1 MNMKKLRKV
10 LCMVAAMIVAVLS
23 VSAAEWEK
31 PIPKNCSLESGQSY
45 YLYNVTANRFVVTD
59 GVQLSLTESGS
70 PIVMKQKSNGDW
82 KMQGTNGYFYSDVE
96 YVGCNGDEGDANT
109 DWYVEQQASGVYY
122 FRPSKNDPEYLWSD
136 YPNMWTGISNAN
148 WVITPL
154 LNAEDGLLGWY
165 FVDEKEY
172 DSFYGKWKLSCL
184 MEEMQGYGY
193 DVKDLLAV
201 YNTATEKA
209 DFEAAIA
216 SVQDD
221 LKLLRMENATE
232 SNPYDVTSMYLV
244 NADLTENWTENGHD
258 VPGWTMVPSEF
269 CGMNEFDQTG
279 YYEDNKTIASWSE
292 NAFGDNKVYQKI
304 TGLRN
309 GKYRLGNYGL
319 WIRHTGEDGDPI
331 TGAYIYAKVGDKLYK
346 NHLTDTGWWRGE
358 SLVEFECREG
368 EAEVGIMFEATN
380 VGQCAILDFKLE
392 YLGEKP
398 ASERLNTLIANSEA
412 LMAEGGICGECVN
425 QLNEDIDNARSLIAA
440 NDKVGQES
448 LFATFLKDYEAAVAN
463 KEAYVTLAGLIET
476 ANETL
481 SKGDSEEM
489 GVLSDYML
497 ENELEEKAEA
507 LEFNIEQIEEIINT
521 LKTLIE
527 KADNSVISAG
537 TDVTDLLVNGHFD
550 TTGGWVATLNDY
562 SIDTSKKILER
573 WWCDWSAEQVLENVA
588 NGTYRLEVQGF
599 QWCSWDWSASEN
611 DWNNGDGTP
620 TYRVD
625 SKIRLN
631 DNATTIQNVFA
642 CGVTDIQEGYQT
654 AEGWFVPNSASSAKK
669 FFDLGLYENVVET
682 TVSDNTLKVV
692 LDCSK
697 NGFWNCFTNLRL
709 IYVGLDVNEA
719 LAKLD
724 DAIVSAEGYLG
735 SKMAGDVRKS
745 LEDACAA
752 GVEMLKEK
760 NPQYKEVNAAAKE
773 IVSLFDSAA
782 ASIKS
787 YQRLSSVLARAKDVL
802 TDESAASTESG
813 KELKSLYDTT
823 SADYESDYPSL
834 SGSAV
839 DERCEDLEV
848 LITKALMG
856 SGINANDDITKYI
869 ANPSFENTYGNDETV
884 GGNAHTVPYGWSMV
898 VEGKECH
905 TAQELKDAGINS
917 WTCIE
922 ENKYT
927 TDGNYSYCL
936 LSAPVPDSYLYQTIK
951 GLPDGTYRVSV
962 DMTVSYDGVCS
973 RLTGQRL
980 LVNNHAQYY
989 GKPEYYIESELDKL
1003 HPEEVSRTFAGY
1015 DEVDTNTTG
1024 EVGDMGNM
1032 QTLSVEVTIVNG
1044 EDLTFG
1050 VRTDN
1055 NKSAMNRSYEENWW
1069 DCTGR
1074 YKIDNF
1080 RMVCV
1085 STDVTAIE
1093 DTKVATP
1100 ADDAVY
1106 NLMGVR
1112 VNPANV
1118 RGIYIKSGK
1127 KIIK

>member
-1 MNMKKLRKV
+1 MKTIRKM
-10 LCMVAAMIVAVLS
+10 LCFVAAMMVAVLS
-23 VSAAEWEK
+23 GSAAEWEK

-45 YLYNVTANRFVVTD
+45 YFYNVTANRFVTTV
-59 GVQLSLTESGS
+59 GMKLSLTESGS
-70 PIVMKQKSNGDW
+70 PIVMKQMSTGDW
-82 KMQGTNGYFYSDVE
+82 KMQGTDGYFYSDVD
-96 YVGCNGDEGDANT
+96 YVGCNGEEEDANT
-109 DWYVEQQASGVYY
+109 DWYVEQQTSGVYY
-122 FRPSKNDPEYLWSD
+122 FRPSKNDQEYSWSD
-136 YPNMWTGISNAN
+136 YPNMWTGISNAKG
-148 WVITPL
+148 VITPL

-172 DSFYGKWKLSCL
+172 DSFYAKWTLSCI

-221 LKLLRMENATE
+221 LRLLRIEHATE
-232 SNPYDVTSMYLV
+232 SKPYDVTSMYLV
-244 NADLTENWTENGHD
+244 NADFTENWTENGHD
-258 VPGWTMVPSEF
+258 VPGWTMVPSTF

-279 YYEDNKTIASWSE
+279 YYEDNKTLGSWSGD
-292 NAFGDNKVYQKI
+292 AFGDNKVYQKI

-309 GKYRLGNYGL
+309 GKYRLGNYGI
-319 WIRHTGEDGDPI
+319 WIRHTGEEGDPI
-331 TGAYIYAKVGDKLYK
+331 KGAYIYAKVGDKLYK
-346 NHLTDTGWWRGE
+346 NPLADTGWWRGE

-380 VGQCAILDFKLE
+380 VGQCFILDFKLE

-425 QLNEDIDNARSLIAA
+425 QLNEDIDNARSLIDA

-476 ANETL
+476 ANETI
-481 SKGDSEEM
+481 SEGDSEET
-489 GVLSDYML
+489 GELSDYML
-497 ENELEEKAEA
+497 ENELEEKVEA
-507 LEFNIEQIEEIINT
+507 LEFNNEQIEEIINT
-521 LKTLIE
+521 LKALIE
-527 KADNSVISAG
+527 KAANSVIAAG

-550 TTGGWVATLNDY
+550 TTGGWVATLGDY
-562 SIDTSKKILER
+562 SIDTSNKILER
-573 WWCDWSAEQVLENVA
+573 WWCDWSAEQVLNNVP
-588 NGTYRLEVQGF
+588 NGTYRLAVQGF
-599 QWCSWDWSASEN
+599 KWCSWDWAQSET
-611 DWNNGDGTP
+611 DWNGGDGTP
-620 TYRVD
+620 TYLVN

-631 DNATTIQNVFA
+631 DNETTIQNVFA
-642 CGVTDIQEGYQT
+642 CGETDIQEGYQT
-654 AEGWFVPNSASSAKK
+654 AKGWYVPNSTSSAKK

-692 LDCSK
+692 LDCSQ

-709 IYVGLDVNEA
+709 IYVGLDVKEA
-719 LAKLD
+719 LAKLKETL
-724 DAIVSAEGYLG
+724 VSAEGYLG

-745 LEDACAA
+745 LEDAYAA
-752 GVEMLKEK
+752 GVEMSKEQD
-760 NPQYKEVNAAAKE
+760 PQYKEVSAAAKK
-773 IVSLFDSAA
+773 IASLFKSAA

-787 YQRLSSVLARAKDVL
+787 YQRLSLVLARAKDVL

-869 ANPSFENTYGNDETV
+869 TNPSFENTYGNDETV
-884 GGNAHTVPYGWSMV
+884 DGGAHTVPYGWSMV

-917 WTCIE
+917 YTCIE

-962 DMTVSYDGVCS
+962 DMTIPYDGGCS

-1112 VNPANV
+1112 VNSANV
-1118 RGIYIKSGK
+1118 RGIYIKGGK

>member
-1 MNMKKLRKV
+1 MKKLRKV
-10 LCMVAAMIVAVLS
+10 LCLVAAMMAVVLNA
-23 VSAAEWEK
+23 SAAEWEK
-31 PIPKNCSLESGQSY
+31 PVPKNCSLESGQSY
-45 YLYNVTANRFVVTD
+45 YLYNVTVNRFIATG
-59 GVQLSLTESGS
+59 GVQLSLSENGS
-70 PIVMKQKSNGDW
+70 PIVMKQKASGDW
-82 KMQGTNGYFYSDVE
+82 KMEGTKGFLYSDIE
-96 YVGCNGDEGDANT
+96 YVGCDGEEEDANT
-109 DWYVEQQASGVYY
+109 DWYVELQGSGAYY
-122 FRPSKNDPEYLWSD
+122 VRPSKNDPEYLWSE
-136 YPNMWTGISNAN
+136 YPDMWTGVSNVGR
-148 WVITPL
+148 VITPL
-154 LNAEDGLLGWY
+154 LKAEDGSLGWY
-165 FVDEKEY
+165 FVSEEDY
-172 DSFYGKWKLSCL
+172 NSFFSKWTLSNL
-184 MEEMQGYGY
+184 MTEMQGYGY

-201 YNTATEKA
+201 YNTATDKA
-209 DFEAAIA
+209 AFDAAIE
-216 SVQDD
+216 SVQDE
-221 LKLLRMENATE
+221 LKLLRIDNASE

-244 NADLTENWTENGHD
+244 NADLTENWTDGGHD
-258 VPGWTMVPSEF
+258 VPGWTMVPSSF
-269 CGMNEFDQTG
+269 CGMGEFDNTG
-279 YYEDNKTIASWSE
+279 YYEDNKTLGSWSGG
-292 NAFGDNKVYQKI
+292 AFGDNKVYQKI
-304 TGLRN
+304 SGLKN
-309 GKYRLGNYGL
+309 GKYRFGNYGL

-331 TGAYIYAKVGDKLYK
+331 SGAYIYAKVGDKLYK
-346 NHLTDTGWWRGE
+346 SPLADTGWWRGE
-358 SLVEFECREG
+358 SLVDFECRTG

-380 VGQCAILDFKLE
+380 VGQCVILDFKLE
-392 YLGEKP
+392 FLGEKP
-398 ASERLNTLIANSEA
+398 ASERLNTLITNSEA
-412 LMAEGGICGECVN
+412 ILAEECICGEYVN
-425 QLNEDIDNARSLIAA
+425 KLNEDISSARNLIAA
-440 NDKVGQES
+440 NDKEGQET
-448 LFATFLKDYEAAVAN
+448 LFATFLADYEAAVAN
-463 KEAYVTLAGLIET
+463 KEAYVTLVALIET
-476 ANETL
+476 ANTTIT
-481 SKGDSEEM
+481 KGDSQEM
-489 GVLSDYML
+489 GNLSDYML
-497 ENELEEKAEA
+497 ENELEDKVEA
-507 LEFNIEQIEEIINT
+507 LEFNNEQIDEIINN
-521 LKTLIE
+521 LKSLIE
-527 KADNSVISAG
+527 KAENSVVAAG
-537 TDVTDLLVNGHFD
+537 SDVTDLLVNGHFD

-562 SIDTSKKILER
+562 TIDSSKKILER

-625 SKIRLN
+625 SKLRLN
-631 DNATTIQNVFA
+631 DSEVTIQNVFA

-654 AEGWFVPNSASSAKK
+654 AAGYFVPNNASSAKK
-669 FFDLGLYENVVET
+669 FFDLGLYNNVVET
-682 TVSDNTLKVV
+682 VVSDNRLKVV
-692 LDCSK
+692 FDCSK

-709 IYVGLDVNEA
+709 TYIGLDVEEA
-719 LAKLD
+719 LNKLD
-724 DAIVSAEGYLG
+724 DAIIAADAYLG
-735 SKMAGDVRKS
+735 SKMAGDVRKG
-745 LEDACAA
+745 LEDACAE
-752 GVEMLKEK
+752 GNEIMRDK
-760 NPQYKEVNAAAKE
+760 NPQYDKVNSAAGA
-773 IVSLFDSAA
+773 IVSLFDSAV

-802 TDESAASTESG
+802 SDESAASTADG
-813 KELKSLYDTT
+813 KELKNLYETT
-823 SADYESDYPSL
+823 LADYESEYPSL

-839 DERCEDLEV
+839 GERCDEIEV

-884 GGNAHTVPYGWSMV
+884 GGNAHTVPYGWSMII
-898 VEGKECH
+898 EGKECH
-905 TAQELKDAGINS
+905 SAQELTDAGINS

-1032 QTLSVEVTIVNG
+1032 QTLSVDVTIING

-1093 DTKVATP
+1093 DAKAAAT

-1118 RGIYIKSGK
+1118 RGIYIKGGK
-1127 KIIK
+1127 KVIK

>member
-1 MNMKKLRKV
+1 
-10 LCMVAAMIVAVLS
+10 
-23 VSAAEWEK
+23 
-31 PIPKNCSLESGQSY
+31 
-45 YLYNVTANRFVVTD
+45 
-59 GVQLSLTESGS
+59 
-70 PIVMKQKSNGDW
+70 
-82 KMQGTNGYFYSDVE
+82 
-96 YVGCNGDEGDANT
+96 
-109 DWYVEQQASGVYY
+109 
-122 FRPSKNDPEYLWSD
+122 
-136 YPNMWTGISNAN
+136 
-148 WVITPL
+148 
-154 LNAEDGLLGWY
+154 
-165 FVDEKEY
+165 
-172 DSFYGKWKLSCL
+172 
-184 MEEMQGYGY
+184 
-193 DVKDLLAV
+193 
-201 YNTATEKA
+201 
-209 DFEAAIA
+209 
-216 SVQDD
+216 
-221 LKLLRMENATE
+221 
-232 SNPYDVTSMYLV
+232 
-244 NADLTENWTENGHD
+244 
-258 VPGWTMVPSEF
+258 
-269 CGMNEFDQTG
+269 
-279 YYEDNKTIASWSE
+279 
-292 NAFGDNKVYQKI
+292 
-304 TGLRN
+304 
-309 GKYRLGNYGL
+309 
-319 WIRHTGEDGDPI
+319 
-331 TGAYIYAKVGDKLYK
+331 
-346 NHLTDTGWWRGE
+346 
-358 SLVEFECREG
+358 
-368 EAEVGIMFEATN
+368 
-380 VGQCAILDFKLE
+380 
-392 YLGEKP
+392 
-398 ASERLNTLIANSEA
+398 
-412 LMAEGGICGECVN
+412 
-425 QLNEDIDNARSLIAA
+425 
-440 NDKVGQES
+440 
-448 LFATFLKDYEAAVAN
+448 
-463 KEAYVTLAGLIET
+463 
-476 ANETL
+476 
-481 SKGDSEEM
+481 
-489 GVLSDYML
+489 
-497 ENELEEKAEA
+497 
-507 LEFNIEQIEEIINT
+507 
-521 LKTLIE
+521 
-527 KADNSVISAG
+527 
-537 TDVTDLLVNGHFD
+537 
-550 TTGGWVATLNDY
+550 
-562 SIDTSKKILER
+562 
-573 WWCDWSAEQVLENVA
+573 
-588 NGTYRLEVQGF
+588 
-599 QWCSWDWSASEN
+599 
-611 DWNNGDGTP
+611 
-620 TYRVD
+620 
-625 SKIRLN
+625 
-631 DNATTIQNVFA
+631 
-642 CGVTDIQEGYQT
+642 
-654 AEGWFVPNSASSAKK
+654 
-669 FFDLGLYENVVET
+669 
-682 TVSDNTLKVV
+682 
-692 LDCSK
+692 
-697 NGFWNCFTNLRL
+697 
-709 IYVGLDVNEA
+709 
-719 LAKLD
+719 
-724 DAIVSAEGYLG
+724 
-735 SKMAGDVRKS
+735 MAGDVRKS

-917 WTCIE
+917 YTCIE

-989 GKPEYYIESELDKL
+989 GKPEFYIESELDKL

>member
-10 LCMVAAMIVAVLS
+10 LCMVAAMIVAVLG

-244 NADLTENWTENGHD
+244 NADLTENWTDGGHD
-258 VPGWTMVPSEF
+258 VPGWTMVPSGF
-269 CGMNEFDQTG
+269 CGMGEFDNTG
-279 YYEDNKTIASWSE
+279 YYEDNKTLGSWSGG
-292 NAFGDNKVYQKI
+292 AFGDNKVYQKI
-304 TGLRN
+304 TGLKN

-380 VGQCAILDFKLE
+380 VGQCIILDFKLE

-905 TAQELKDAGINS
+905 TAQELTDAGINS

-989 GKPEYYIESELDKL
+989 GKPEFYIESELDKL